1 MPQGGCRATGG
12 RAEKSG
18 LRRRPAAYNPGFPLQ
33 FPSLLNYD
41 TFINVLFSRVPRADV
56 TRALV
61 VINSVVFA
69 ALAIAAVNPMQ
80 IPPDLLIRFGGN
92 FAPLVQQGE
101 GWRFFT
107 ALFLHGGLLH
117 VGLNMLALHQAGQ
130 VVERLFGRWGFLT
143 IYVIAG
149 LLGNAASLWWKPGPV
164 SVGASGAIFGVYG
177 ALLAYLLR
185 QRGSVPTEVFR
196 EMRSGTLGFIGY
208 SLFAGFSIPG
218 IDNAAHLGGLVGGL
232 LLGAAFAEPLVS
244 PKPVRWLAPQV
255 LGGLLLAAALGSWL
269 WKESPQ
275 VVRNF
280 EIGSAYQQTIRQ
292 FALEEQEL
300 LREQA
305 ALMDAMRQKRIT
317 EAAALD
323 KLEHDFIPRW
333 DRAITALSWR
343 EAPDDYE
350 WQRDE
355 LVHYATTRRDALK
368 ALAQAIETHQ
378 AVWIE
383 RSRTLQVQADNIL
396 LQMRLR
402 KSVEAAGH

>member
-1 MPQGGCRATGG
+1 M
-12 RAEKSG
+12 
-18 LRRRPAAYNPGFPLQ
+18 
-33 FPSLLNYD
+33 NYD
-41 TFINVLFSRVPRADV
+41 TFINILFSRIPHASV

-61 VINSVVFA
+61 VVNVAVFV
-69 ALAIAAVNPMQ
+69 LLAAVSMNPMQ
-80 IPPDLLIRFGGN
+80 IPSDLLIRFGGN

-101 GWRFFT
+101 VWRFFT

-130 VVERLFGRWGFLT
+130 VVERLFGRAGFLV
-143 IYVIAG
+143 IYVVAG

-218 IDNAAHLGGLVGGL
+218 IDNAAHLGGLIGGL
-232 LLGAAFAEPLVS
+232 LLGAVFAEPIVA
-244 PKPVRWLAPQV
+244 PRPVRWLTPQA
-255 LGGLLLAAALGSWL
+255 LGGLLIAAGLGFGL
-269 WKESPQ
+269 WQASPQ
-275 VVRNF
+275 VARHF
-280 EIGSAYQQTIRQ
+280 EIDSAYQQTIRQ

-305 ALMDAMRQKRIT
+305 ALMEGLRQKRIT
-317 EAAALD
+317 DEGALD
-323 KLEHDFIPRW
+323 KLERDFIPRW
-333 DRAITALSWR
+333 DRAITQLSWR
-343 EAPDDYE
+343 QAPDDYE

-355 LVHYATTRRDALK
+355 LVHYASTRRDALK
-368 ALAQAIETHQ
+368 ALAQAIETRQ
-378 AVWIE
+378 AVWAE

-402 KSVEAAGH
+402 KSVESAPR

>member
-1 MPQGGCRATGG
+1 M
-12 RAEKSG
+12 
-18 LRRRPAAYNPGFPLQ
+18 
-33 FPSLLNYD
+33 NYD

-56 TRALV
+56 TRGLV
-61 VINSVVFA
+61 VINALVFA
-69 ALAIAAVNPMQ
+69 LLALMSMNPMQ
-80 IPPDLLIRFGGN
+80 IPSDLLIRFGGN
-92 FAPLVQQGE
+92 FAPLVQKGE
-101 GWRFFT
+101 AWRFFT

-130 VVERLFGRWGFLT
+130 IVERLFGRAGFLT

-244 PKPVRWLAPQV
+244 QKPVRWLAPQV

-300 LREQA
+300 LREQT
-305 ALMDAMRQKRIT
+305 ALMDAMRLKRIT

-402 KSVEAAGH
+402 KSVEAAGR

>member
-1 MPQGGCRATGG
+1 M
-12 RAEKSG
+12 
-18 LRRRPAAYNPGFPLQ
+18 
-33 FPSLLNYD
+33 NYD

-61 VINSVVFA
+61 AINVLVFA
-69 ALAIAAVNPMQ
+69 LLAVVSRNLTQ
-80 IPPDLLIRFGGN
+80 IPSDLLIRLGGN

-101 GWRFFT
+101 TWRFFT

-130 VVERLFGRWGFLT
+130 VVERLFGRAGFLS
-143 IYVIAG
+143 IYLIAG

-185 QRGSVPTEVFR
+185 QRGSVPVEVFR

-218 IDNAAHLGGLVGGL
+218 IDNAAHLGGLVGGM
-232 LLGAAFAEPLVS
+232 LLGAAFAEPVVS
-244 PKPVRWLAPQV
+244 QRPVRWRSPQV
-255 LGGLLLAAALGSWL
+255 LGSLCLAVALGGWL
-269 WKESPQ
+269 WKGAPQ
-275 VVRNF
+275 VVRSY
-280 EIGSAYQQTIRQ
+280 EVGHAYQQTIRQ

-305 ALMDAMRQKRIT
+305 ELMEALRLKLIA
-317 EAAALD
+317 EATALD

-333 DRAITALSWR
+333 ERAITALSWR

-368 ALAQAIETHQ
+368 ALAQAIQTHQ

-402 KSVEAAGH
+402 KSVESASH

>member
-1 MPQGGCRATGG
+1 M
-12 RAEKSG
+12 
-18 LRRRPAAYNPGFPLQ
+18 
-33 FPSLLNYD
+33 NYD

-56 TRALV
+56 TRGLV
-61 VINSVVFA
+61 VINSAVFA
-69 ALAIAAVNPMQ
+69 LLAFMSMNPMQ
-80 IPPDLLIRFGGN
+80 ISSDLLIRFGGN
-92 FAPLVQQGE
+92 FAPLVQKGE
-101 GWRFFT
+101 AWRFFT

-130 VVERLFGRWGFLT
+130 IVERLFGRAGFLT

-244 PKPVRWLAPQV
+244 QRPVRWLAPQV
-255 LGGLLLAAALGSWL
+255 LGGLLLAAALGGWL

-300 LREQA
+300 LREQT
-305 ALMDAMRQKRIT
+305 ALMEAMRLKRIS

-402 KSVEAAGH
+402 KSVEAAGR

>member
-1 MPQGGCRATGG
+1 M
-12 RAEKSG
+12 
-18 LRRRPAAYNPGFPLQ
+18 
-33 FPSLLNYD
+33 NYD

-61 VINSVVFA
+61 AINVLVFA
-69 ALAIAAVNPMQ
+69 LLAVVSRNLTQ
-80 IPPDLLIRFGGN
+80 IPSDLLIRMGGN

-101 GWRFFT
+101 TWRFFT

-130 VVERLFGRWGFLT
+130 VVERLFGRVGFLS
-143 IYVIAG
+143 IYLIAG

-185 QRGSVPTEVFR
+185 QRGSVPVEVFR

-218 IDNAAHLGGLVGGL
+218 IDNAAHLGGLVGGM
-232 LLGAAFAEPLVS
+232 LLGAAFAEPVVS
-244 PKPVRWLAPQV
+244 QRPVRWRSPQV
-255 LGGLLLAAALGSWL
+255 LGSLCLAVALGGWL
-269 WKESPQ
+269 WKGAPQ
-275 VVRNF
+275 VVRSY
-280 EIGSAYQQTIRQ
+280 EVGHAYQQTIRQ

-305 ALMDAMRQKRIT
+305 ELMEALRLKRIA
-317 EAAALD
+317 EASALD

-333 DRAITALSWR
+333 ERAITALSWR

-368 ALAQAIETHQ
+368 ALAQAIQTHQ

-402 KSVEAAGH
+402 KSVESASH